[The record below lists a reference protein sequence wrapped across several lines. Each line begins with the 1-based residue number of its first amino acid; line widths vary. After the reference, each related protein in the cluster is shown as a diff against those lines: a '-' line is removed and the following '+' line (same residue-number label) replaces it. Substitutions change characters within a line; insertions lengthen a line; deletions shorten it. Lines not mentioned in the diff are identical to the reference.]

1 MIEGFAGWKALIDLA
16 LAEDIGSGDLTT
28 LSTVPAETLATGV
41 MTAKSPGVISGLE
54 AAAYALWRVD
64 PRIEFTPKVQDGDAV
79 AVGDVVAELSG
90 PARSILTGERTAL
103 NLLQRLS
110 GVATITAQFVAEIAG
125 TGATIVDT
133 RKTTPGLREL
143 EKAAV
148 RHGGGHN
155 HRFGLSDGVLI
166 KDNHLAAI
174 GGADR
179 VTKAIAAARLRAPHT
194 VRVEVEVTTLAEVEE
209 AAAAGADIIMFDNM
223 SNEMMKEAGQIVA
236 KRAITEAS
244 GGVRLE
250 TVRKIAETGVDLISV
265 GALTHSAP
273 SVDISLTFALGDN

>member
-1 MIEGFAGWKALIDLA
+1 MTEGYAGWKALIDLA
-16 LAEDIGSGDLTT
+16 LAEDIGSGDVTT
-28 LSTVPAETLATGV
+28 LSTVPAATTATGV

-64 PRIEFTPKVQDGDAV
+64 PRIEFTPKVRDGDAV

-133 RKTTPGLREL
+133 RKTTPGLRQL

-155 HRFGLSDGVLI
+155 HRFGLNDGVLI
-166 KDNHLAAI
+166 KDNHLAAV

-179 VTKAIAAARLRAPHT
+179 VTKAIAAARALAPHT
-194 VRVEVEVTTLAEVEE
+194 VRVEVEVTTIAEVEE
-209 AAAAGADIIMFDNM
+209 AVAAGADIIMFDNM
-223 SNEMMKEAGQIVA
+223 SNVMMSEAVRIVA

-244 GGVRLE
+244 GGVRLD

>member
-1 MIEGFAGWKALIDLA
+1 VTEGYAGWKALIDLA

-28 LSTVPAETLATGV
+28 LSTIPAGTMATGV
-41 MTAKSPGVISGLE
+41 MTAKSPGVISGLD

-64 PRIEFTPKVQDGDAV
+64 PCVEFTPKVQDGDSV

-209 AAAAGADIIMFDNM
+209 AAIAGADIIMFDNM
-223 SNEMMKEAGQIVA
+223 SNEMMKEAGRIVA

>member
-1 MIEGFAGWKALIDLA
+1 
-16 LAEDIGSGDLTT
+16 
-28 LSTVPAETLATGV
+28 
-41 MTAKSPGVISGLE
+41 
-54 AAAYALWRVD
+54 
-64 PRIEFTPKVQDGDAV
+64 
-79 AVGDVVAELSG
+79 
-90 PARSILTGERTAL
+90 
-103 NLLQRLS
+103 
-110 GVATITAQFVAEIAG
+110 
-125 TGATIVDT
+125 
-133 RKTTPGLREL
+133 LREL

-209 AAAAGADIIMFDNM
+209 AATAGADIIMFDNM
-223 SNEMMKEAGQIVA
+223 SNEMMKEAGRIVA

>member
-1 MIEGFAGWKALIDLA
+1 MTEGYAGWKALIDLA

-28 LSTVPAETLATGV
+28 LATVPVGTSATGV
-41 MTAKSPGVISGLE
+41 MVAKAPGVISGLD
-54 AAAYALWRVD
+54 AAAYALGQVD
-64 PRIEFTPKVQDGDAV
+64 PAIVFTPKVADGDAV
-79 AVGDVVAELSG
+79 QPGDVIAELSG

-110 GVATITAQFVAEIAG
+110 GVATIAAQFVAEVAG

-148 RHGGGHN
+148 RHGGAQN

-174 GGADR
+174 GGPDR
-179 VTKAIAAARLRAPHT
+179 VTKAVQAARRRAPHT

-223 SNEMMKEAGQIVA
+223 STEMMKEAVAIVA
-236 KRAITEAS
+236 KRATTEAS

-250 TVRKIAETGVDLISV
+250 TVRKIAETGVDLVSV

-273 SVDISLTFALGDN
+273 SVDISLNFALGDN